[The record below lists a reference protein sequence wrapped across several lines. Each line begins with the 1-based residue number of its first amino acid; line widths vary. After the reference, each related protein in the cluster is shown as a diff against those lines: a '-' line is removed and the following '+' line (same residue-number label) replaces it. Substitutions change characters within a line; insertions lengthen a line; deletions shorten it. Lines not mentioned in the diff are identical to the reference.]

1 MFDASSPSVWS
12 TTVHEDR
19 RRACLRT
26 CQSRRQVNWPWSRR
40 RVTAL
45 ASWLPFSEPT
55 IVQHLVVNGCLGHC
69 WVQYTAALQAYFD
82 SRMSFA
88 VQWSKLACPCG
99 GRWQEEESACEKKR
113 HVTVQQYKRSSLP
126 GPCWIFLSRCC
137 ACPCPPGCRCSG
149 GEQTV
154 DGTKME
160 TLPA

>member
-1 MFDASSPSVWS
+1 MAAMFDASSPSVWS

-99 GRWQEEESACEKKR
+99 GRCNTSDQAYLDHAGSSFPDAVHARARRAAGVVEESR
-113 HVTVQQYKRSSLP
+113 RSMARRWRRYRPDL
-126 GPCWIFLSRCC
+126 
-137 ACPCPPGCRCSG
+137 
-149 GEQTV
+149 
-154 DGTKME
+154 
-160 TLPA
+160 TLPTHGAG